1 MMHISNLE
9 NVNYD
14 IEIVRD
20 EDVHCDKPHI
30 ETIKQPGNRRL
41 SNMNTPTIKS
51 KVLSTRNQLDVYDD
65 LDSDFSAGNGNISRN
80 LSQSLDSCKINTN
93 HKRRRIDMNN

>member
-1 MMHISNLE
+1 MHISNLE

-20 EDVHCDKPHI
+20 EDVHCGKPHI
-30 ETIKQPGNRRL
+30 ETIKQPGYRRL